1 MDRTTDEGE
10 ESCKSAEDDVFLSF
24 STSYFTLPTDWAHKF
39 YVDDTLIY
47 GKCLLEVCSD
57 LQYRKTAVVIAV
69 FKLRAFL
76 FTDIYGTSIAV

>member
-1 MDRTTDEGE
+1 
-10 ESCKSAEDDVFLSF
+10 
-24 STSYFTLPTDWAHKF
+24 
-39 YVDDTLIY
+39 
-47 GKCLLEVCSD
+47 LEVCSD